1 MFVCKDTLKNTV
13 KSLFD
18 FFFCNLQNIHDY
30 NLRLYTLSLDYVLYD
45 IVNKGNNILE
55 SYVVKLLCQVVTR
68 PNKNDI

>member
-1 MFVCKDTLKNTV
+1 MFVCKDTLNNTV